1 MPDGSATP
9 KPPKSAPVEVKQP
22 PRGPPAAFTRPPGPP
37 DDDPPPSGSTAKAIA
52 PGPKAVVGK
61 GKGKGKAAFG
71 KAAPKPAGPPHRNNR
86 GPSQQAREG
95 RRWKEAL
102 VKATAAVTAEKE
114 SMEAARDQAYQS
126 VAVSNATIMNLTQSR
141 DRATAV
147 IQHITESNNRALQ
160 EHGNRVSQLWSMYH
174 DQLQVQRDEQN
185 EAFEFQ
191 KKQFEEKLA
200 AQKKQFDAQ
209 KKQFDEELAAKQ
221 KALEASRV
229 KLVQSEREVA
239 RVRDVAKSQIEARE
253 QRIKELRAEVE
264 RLTAHLNKMKAEVT
278 VEQKGPSSGSKA
290 KLKEESSSS
299 LKAAQ
304 ALQGKRGRK
313 DLLRRQEMMWVA
325 VISNFIV
332 VYFVYCE
339 FNSSHFIAGCI
350 EASYCYRYKV
360 GCHVFFASQT
370 SMTSCIM
377 NACSGL
383 RSHKRKRPNCHSH

>member
-9 KPPKSAPVEVKQP
+9 KTPPKSAPAQVKQP
-22 PRGPPAAFTRPPGPP
+22 PHGPPAAFTRPPGPP
-37 DDDPPPSGSTAKAIA
+37 DDDPPPSASASTAKAIA

-61 GKGKGKAAFG
+61 GKGKGKAAA
-71 KAAPKPAGPPHRNNR
+71 KAAPKPGPAGPPHRNNR
-86 GPSQQAREG
+86 GPSQQYREG
-95 RRWKEAL
+95 WRWKQAL

-114 SMEAARDQAYQS
+114 SMEVARDQAYQS

-141 DRATAV
+141 DRANAV
-147 IQHITESNNRALQ
+147 IQQMTESNNRALS
-160 EHGNRVSQLWSMYH
+160 EHGNRVSQLWSMYN

-185 EAFEFQ
+185 AAFESQ

-229 KLVQSEREVA
+229 KLVQSEREVT

-278 VEQKGPSSGSKA
+278 VEKKGPSSGSKA

-299 LKAAQ
+299 VSSTSPARKAGPKRSASKAGDDVSGSDFKFHCCLLPFSLQ
-304 ALQGKRGRK
+304 A
-313 DLLRRQEMMWVA
+313 
-325 VISNFIV
+325 
-332 VYFVYCE
+332 
-339 FNSSHFIAGCI
+339 
-350 EASYCYRYKV
+350 ASKPPAATDTRWGV
-360 GCHVFFASQT
+360 MFSF
-370 SMTSCIM
+370 
-377 NACSGL
+377 CS
-383 RSHKRKRPNCHSH
+383 